1 MLSIPFGTTN
11 TYSCIAAEVARR
23 TGRKHMSAQAVGAG
37 SGATR
42 SLSSCRATAW
52 SAPTG
57 VCAVTQAESTGRN
70 GSWRWRASTCLA
82 CQRRQPLTTSV
93 EHENEETDRSPD
105 QTLEHPGDRPDGEL
119 QTIC

>member
-1 MLSIPFGTTN
+1 MPVFTQTTQWLDTYFEGADPGFTPPISIEGSDFGKMVTSIMLSIPFGTTN

-23 TGRKHMSAQAVGAG
+23 TGRKHMSAQAVGAR

-70 GSWRWRASTCLA
+70 GSWRWRAST
-82 CQRRQPLTTSV
+82 
-93 EHENEETDRSPD
+93 
-105 QTLEHPGDRPDGEL
+105 
-119 QTIC
+119 